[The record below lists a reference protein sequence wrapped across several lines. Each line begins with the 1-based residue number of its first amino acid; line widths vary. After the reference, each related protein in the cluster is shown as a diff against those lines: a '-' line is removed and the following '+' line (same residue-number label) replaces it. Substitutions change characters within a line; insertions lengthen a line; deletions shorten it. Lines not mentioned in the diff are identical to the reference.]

1 MSELKQ
7 LSQYAKSKLAE
18 NCKLVQN
25 LENFEVNEQECE
37 ISFIANISANDLNM
51 LCEGLWAKY
60 TYQNSDFKEK
70 NKLKSNVKDYF
81 KLYRKKSLIVRVDIY
96 LNGSL
101 QLTYYYYNLGSKR
114 ILKPVVPIQSAMS
127 AFFII
132 TEKNNGLVVEES
144 FFNDRQILL
153 HIYQRLSET
162 VTSYKYVNFL
172 STVEVLPIQEFTE
185 AKFTQIKKGLDCQIL
200 YKKGW

>member
-1 MSELKQ
+1 MSKLKQ

-81 KLYRKKSLIVRVDIY
+81 KLYWKK
-96 LNGSL
+96 
-101 QLTYYYYNLGSKR
+101 
-114 ILKPVVPIQSAMS
+114 
-127 AFFII
+127 II
-132 TEKNNGLVVEES
+132 DCKSGYIFKWKFAVN
-144 FFNDRQILL
+144 ILL
-153 HIYQRLSET
+153 L
-162 VTSYKYVNFL
+162 
-172 STVEVLPIQEFTE
+172 
-185 AKFTQIKKGLDCQIL
+185 
-200 YKKGW
+200 